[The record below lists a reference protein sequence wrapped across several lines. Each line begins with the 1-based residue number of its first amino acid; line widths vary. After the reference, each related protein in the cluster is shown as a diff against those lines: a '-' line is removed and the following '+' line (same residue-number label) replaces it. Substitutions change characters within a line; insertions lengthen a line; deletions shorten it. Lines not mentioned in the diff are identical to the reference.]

1 MHFYGKNIFE
11 KTTCFSKSRM
21 NTTHPDQSI
30 HPLTSFKHGSQT
42 LNLHLPRWL
51 FVGSAIDLQPTPW
64 QKTYFLKGICVFF
77 LLYIKQTW
85 LIYYYR
91 TICFLFRSFS
101 SRNSTTHG
109 QPIQHQPI
117 QAAPTRTEVRIS
129 FVSNCGITS
138 SDKQNRN
145 VGLELELKEFNA
157 SNWGCSRFDDYTLKN

>member
-1 MHFYGKNIFE
+1 MVPVSDHSIGHMSIIRIFLFGGSISQEIHLAESDFARSQVVLGEISFTSLNCMAQIGHASKQKYSAWMVMHFYGKNIFE

-77 LLYIKQTW
+77 LLYIKQT
-85 LIYYYR
+85 
-91 TICFLFRSFS
+91 
-101 SRNSTTHG
+101 
-109 QPIQHQPI
+109 
-117 QAAPTRTEVRIS
+117 
-129 FVSNCGITS
+129 
-138 SDKQNRN
+138 
-145 VGLELELKEFNA
+145 
-157 SNWGCSRFDDYTLKN
+157 